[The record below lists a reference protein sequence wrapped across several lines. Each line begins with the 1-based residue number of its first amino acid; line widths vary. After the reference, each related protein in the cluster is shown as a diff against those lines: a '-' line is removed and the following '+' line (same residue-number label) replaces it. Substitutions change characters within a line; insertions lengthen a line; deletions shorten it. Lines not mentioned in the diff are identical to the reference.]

1 MDPRQHDSLFESVQ
15 EVTTSLRMTPEVPN
29 RFRTSLVSRLIVAEA
44 DIVNGLQLAKISD
57 EDYRYIAK
65 VEFLWNKTQL
75 RKITSF
81 SLLQSA
87 VHAVEKCSA
96 YEGHLVDDQEYYVV
110 PLLLQIAKL
119 ITFQLFLELC
129 IWEDVESGTCLPLL
143 CF

>member
-65 VEFLWNKTQL
+65 VELLWNETQL

-87 VHAVEKCSA
+87 VHAVEK
-96 YEGHLVDDQEYYVV
+96 
-110 PLLLQIAKL
+110 
-119 ITFQLFLELC
+119 
-129 IWEDVESGTCLPLL
+129 
-143 CF
+143 